1 MCHEKMKI
9 YSPVNSVTDVKILFG
24 KLHKQL
30 GFPRLVS
37 LQDNNVIMFLHHL
50 DLSRGKKSYMSGN
63 IIFEYLSSDYLLKKY
78 NHFYLVLVCWEDD
91 CHLKS
96 YLKNNYNQESKI
108 ERVIALQNYVEV
120 IPDIVDYK
128 SRNKNLYYLID
139 YDLVKENYK
148 GYVDLLNTKLLKFK
162 NNNNIKITDGSKALI
177 KDGDYIIGGFD
188 IVRHENIWIPNDR
201 NFIESYKRLTDYPV
215 GLVFLDCDEVIEKYA
230 NQNVNH
236 IFYSNFFELNNKKL
250 RKTIKEILPNFETS
264 DCVVQALTEEEY
276 NKLLGIDKKFCQRVM
291 DI

>member
-50 DLSRGKKSYMSGN
+50 DLSRGKESYMSGN

-78 NHFYLVLVCWEDD
+78 DHFYVVLVCWEDD

-162 NNNNIKITDGSKALI
+162 NNKNIKITDGSKALI

-264 DCVVQALTEEEY
+264 DCAVQALTEEEY